1 MMRKK
6 KIPQK
11 NRINLNFK
19 FTFVTYACFREN
31 IDEEDRVD
39 LKTSEKVPDFHVT
52 FEK

>member
-19 FTFVTYACFREN
+19 FTFVTYTCFREN